1 MSAKRHSR
9 PDRHLDGVARHRP
22 DRHHGVG
29 VLLALAMMITTGLVG
44 VLPAA
49 QVAHASHTLDLV
61 SVVPARL
68 LETRVGPTLKTIDGL
83 FEGIGKR
90 PAGAIVEL
98 KVAGRG
104 GVPVDADAVFLN
116 LTAVTPDGL
125 GFLTAY
131 PCGAARPLTSNVNYA
146 PGDVVPNAVLA
157 KVGKGGKVCIY
168 TKAASDI
175 VADVNGYVPVGG
187 SPNTAVPARIL
198 ETRVGPTLKTIDGS
212 FQGLGQQSAG
222 TVVELKVAGR
232 GGVPANAD
240 AVFLNLTAVT
250 PDGFGFLTA
259 YPCGAARP
267 LTSNVNYAPG
277 DVSPNSVLA
286 KIGTGGKVC
295 IYTKAASDIVADVN
309 GFVPAG
315 GTPGTVVP
323 SRILETRVGPTL
335 KTIDGLFEGIGK
347 QGAGATVELQV
358 AGRGGVPGDAEAAFL
373 NVTAID
379 PDGPGYVTVYPCG
392 EPRPQTSNINYAA
405 GDVAPN
411 SVFAKIGAGGTVCIF
426 TLAAAHLVV
435 DVSGHVPEAAV
446 KGLVEVSFGSNHGC
460 ALDDDGG
467 VTCWGF
473 HENGEIGIGD
483 TSGFGSTASNLP
495 VRIPNLTGVTDIE
508 VSERFSCA
516 VLKDARAACW
526 GLNSAGQLGDGT
538 TQNRLV
544 PTTVQGLSNVVQV
557 TAGWKHACALTSGG
571 AVKCWGY
578 NTSGQLGDGTNTQRL
593 IPVTVAGLPGGKTVS
608 AIDAGFAYTCALF
621 TDGTASCWGANG
633 NGVLGDGTAVSR
645 PTPAPVVGLTNA
657 VEISAG
663 QNLTCARLANGTV
676 QCWGAKGTLLGNG
689 GPTGAQTTPI
699 AVAGLT
705 GVASIDVGSSYSCVS
720 LTNGKAKCW
729 GFGANGKLGTGS
741 VADSPT
747 PAAVKGYQGSI
758 VSIDAA
764 DGTSGNST
772 CAVLDNMTAVC
783 WGYNFNKELGA
794 LTPGADPRATSFIPL
809 VVGS

>member
-1 MSAKRHSR
+1 MSVQRQSR
-9 PDRHLDGVARHRP
+9 PDRPLDCGVPPRP
-22 DRHHGVG
+22 DRHRVAG
-29 VLLALAMMITTGLVG
+29 VLLALAMTITVGLVAA
-44 VLPAA
+44 LPSA
-49 QVAHASHTLDLV
+49 QVANASHTLDLV

-68 LETRVGPTLKTIDGL
+68 LETRVGPTLKTIDGS

-90 PAGAIVEL
+90 SAGATVEL

-116 LTAVTPDGL
+116 LTAVSPDGP

-131 PCGAARPLTSNVNYA
+131 PCGSPLPLTSNVNYG

-157 KVGKGGKVCIY
+157 KIGDGGKVCIY

-175 VADVNGYVPVGG
+175 IADVNGYVPVGG
-187 SPNTAVPARIL
+187 SPKTAVPARLL
-198 ETRVGPTLKTIDGS
+198 ETRIGPNAKTIDGL
-212 FQGLGQQSAG
+212 FQGAGKRSAG
-222 TVVELKVAGR
+222 ATVELKVAGR

-240 AVFLNLTAVT
+240 AVFLNLTAVS
-250 PDGFGFLTA
+250 PDGPGFLTA
-259 YPCGAARP
+259 YPCGSPLP
-267 LTSNVNYAPG
+267 LTSNVNYGPG
-277 DVSPNSVLA
+277 DVVPNAVLA
-286 KIGTGGKVC
+286 KIGDGGKVC
-295 IYTKAASDIVADVN
+295 IYTKAASDIIADVN
-309 GFVPAG
+309 GYVPAG

-335 KTIDGLFEGIGK
+335 KTIDGLFQGIGRRA
-347 QGAGATVELQV
+347 AGATVELKV
-358 AGRGGVPGDAEAAFL
+358 AGRGGVPGDAEAVFL
-373 NVTAID
+373 NVTAIN
-379 PDGPGYVTVYPCG
+379 PAAPGYVTVYPCG
-392 EPRPQTSNINYAA
+392 EPRPLTSNINYLA

-411 SVFAKIGAGGTVCIF
+411 SVFAKIGAGGKVCIF
-426 TLAAAHLVV
+426 TLAASDLIV

-473 HENGEIGIGD
+473 HENGEIGVGD

-516 VLKDARAACW
+516 VLADAKAACW

-544 PTTVQGLSNVVQV
+544 PTTVQGLSNAVQIS
-557 TAGWKHACALTSGG
+557 AGWKHACALLGDGT
-571 AVKCWGY
+571 VKCWGF
-578 NTSGQLGDGTNTQRL
+578 NTSGQLGDGTKTQRL
-593 IPVTVAGLPGGKTVS
+593 TAVTVAGLPGGKTVS
-608 AIDAGFAYTCALF
+608 SIDAGFAYTCALF
-621 TDGTASCWGANG
+621 TDGTAACWGANG

-663 QNLTCARLANGTV
+663 QNLTCARLGDGTV

-689 GPTGAQTTPI
+689 GPTGSQTTPV

-720 LTNGKAKCW
+720 LINGGAKCW
-729 GFGANGKLGTGS
+729 GFGGNGKLGNGS

-747 PAAVKGYQGSI
+747 PTEVKGYQGSI

-794 LTPGADPRATSFIPL
+794 LTPGADPRATSFTPL